1 MACRGKSIREGRQ
14 CDVPLLFISRARSSN
29 RVTAQA
35 VEEEPVPAFQWRVSP
50 LPMCT
55 SQAKQQH
62 GNAARSNEDS
72 VERESCDGSLLQQLD
87 VTTVNAAVSGGARM
101 TGTLTSTALAESTE
115 DNHTYIS
122 RAITSCND
130 TDASLLSMVDVC
142 SLSTALTAH
151 TDSKDDKQD
160 SSRGSTAIILR
171 VRTEA
176 MGAALRQT
184 EPPGDHQGG
193 SKVPHI
199 KICGGEEGYS
209 TVSTV
214 PKFLATRTQPD
225 GAPRDRRDWIATP
238 HLISPRRTAE
248 LPIRPRDARKHS
260 AVEDYNKVF
269 ECQARRCGAA
279 RCLGND
285 GALESRVVSQVPA
298 PPQNQTHTPRP
309 IWAILR
315 NRTLRVARQDPCI
328 FSRGSQCR
336 FQKTINMASTARQLK
351 SWHIINR
358 RIFGFRE
365 MPRRGSMVQPE
376 WMVFGGG
383 LPPQG
388 LDEQNRWML
397 RLGRIGAETIF

>member
-29 RVTAQA
+29 RVIAQA

-50 LPMCT
+50 LPKCT

-62 GNAARSNEDS
+62 GNAARPNEDP

-87 VTTVNAAVSGGARM
+87 VTTVIAAVSGGARM
-101 TGTLTSTALAESTE
+101 TGTLTSTALAGSIE
-115 DNHTYIS
+115 DSHTYVGG
-122 RAITSCND
+122 AITSFND
-130 TDASLLSMVDVC
+130 ADASLLSMVDVC

-160 SSRGSTAIILR
+160 SSSGSTAMLR

-176 MGAALRQT
+176 MGAALRQA
-184 EPPGDHQGG
+184 EPLGDRQGG

-199 KICGGEEGYS
+199 KICGGEEGYI

-214 PKFLATRTQPD
+214 PKLLATRRQPD

-238 HLISPRRTAE
+238 QLISPRRKAE

-260 AVEDYNKVF
+260 LVEDYNKVF
-269 ECQARRCGAA
+269 HCQARRCGAA

-285 GALESRVVSQVPA
+285 GALEPRVASQVPA
-298 PPQNQTHTPRP
+298 PPQNQSHTPRP

-328 FSRGSQCR
+328 FSRGTQCESQET
-336 FQKTINMASTARQLK
+336 FNMASTARQLK
-351 SWHIINR
+351 SWHIVNR

-365 MPRRGSMVQPE
+365 MPCRGSTVDPE

-383 LPPQG
+383 VPPQG

-397 RLGRIGAETIF
+397 RLGRIGAEIMF